1 MPRPDILL
9 RSKLRL
15 GKELISA
22 KRFAEARLVYQEIC
36 ARLKTDADS
45 WFTLGAIN
53 GMLRRHDEAVTC
65 CSKAVEL
72 SPRHVAAWY
81 NLGIALRDSGQFE
94 KSAEALRKTLQL
106 DPKYA
111 NAAPSLGHVLAV
123 LHRYEEAEELFRE
136 MLRYQ
141 PGNAE
146 FYAVYGSSMQTM
158 GRYEAAINAYRKA
171 IEMRHPETAEIHEN
185 VGAALCMQ
193 GKYRESIEHFELAL
207 KIAPRNPRFQSSLLL
222 TLHYLTGQD
231 PESLLDRHR
240 QWSAHAPRAT
250 RTVEAFRRPA
260 GRPDKLRIG
269 YVSSDLRKH
278 SVAYFVESLL
288 AHHDANRFEIT

>member
-81 NLGIALRDSGQFE
+81 NLGIALRDSGQPE
-94 KSAEALRKTLQL
+94 KSVVALRKTLQL
-106 DPKYA
+106 DPKY
-111 NAAPSLGHVLAV
+111 
-123 LHRYEEAEELFRE
+123 
-136 MLRYQ
+136 
-141 PGNAE
+141 GNAE

-171 IEMRHPETAEIHEN
+171 IDMRHPETAEIHEN
-185 VGAALCMQ
+185 VAAALCMQ

-207 KIAPRNPRFQSSLLL
+207 
-222 TLHYLTGQD
+222 
-231 PESLLDRHR
+231 
-240 QWSAHAPRAT
+240 
-250 RTVEAFRRPA
+250 
-260 GRPDKLRIG
+260 
-269 YVSSDLRKH
+269 
-278 SVAYFVESLL
+278 
-288 AHHDANRFEIT
+288 